1 MKGLT
6 LSTREQSRIQ
16 VLNKMIGK
24 EVPVADAAGLMGVSE
39 RHAWRLLAAYRE
51 EGAAAIAHGNRG
63 RRPSTATAAEVQER
77 VLALAQGRY
86 AGFNHSHLTEMLA
99 GREGIHLS
107 RSTVRRVLLAGG
119 VRSPRRRRARRRYL
133 RRARYPQEGMLL
145 QIDGSR
151 HDWLEGRG
159 PRLTLIGAV
168 DDATGMVPFAL
179 FREQEDAQGYMLMLK
194 EVIER
199 CGVPLALYSDRHSIF
214 QRSPLET
221 ESRDEQLRGRREP
234 TQFAR
239 ALAELGI
246 ELILAH
252 TPQAKGRVER
262 AWDTF
267 QDRLVSEMRLAG
279 TATIE
284 EANRMLWDFLPRY
297 DQQFGVAPA
306 QQASAYRQLPPDVS
320 LEAVLCFKYLR
331 TVAHDNTIRL
341 QRRSATT
348 APRWP
353 QGQLRPGPRG
363 SPGTAGR
370 QHRGRPPGQNRG
382 HEAGPRRT
390 GRAQGPQR
398 SASQRP
404 TPSRLAPPLGRHRT
418 RRTDGCSPPSGE
430 DPGSYPH
437 QANTHPSLEESA
449 TDIIIEQQP

>member
-1 MKGLT
+1 MIMSSRLCQSMKGLT

-119 VRSPRRRRARRRYL
+119 VRSPRRRYL

-252 TPQAKGRVER
+252 TPQAGWNVRGTPSRTVWSPRCASRARRPLRRPTGCCGTSCRATISSSAWRLPSRPRPIANCRRTSRWRRSCASSTCARWPTTTPSASTAALQLLPDGLRASYARARVESR
-262 AWDTF
+262 NGSA
-267 QDRLVSEMRLAG
+267 
-279 TATIE
+279 
-284 EANRMLWDFLPRY
+284 
-297 DQQFGVAPA
+297 
-306 QQASAYRQLPPDVS
+306 ASV
-320 LEAVLCFKYLR
+320 
-331 TVAHDNTIRL
+331 
-341 QRRSATT
+341 
-348 APRWP
+348 
-353 QGQLRPGPRG
+353 
-363 SPGTAGR
+363 
-370 QHRGRPPGQNRG
+370 QNRG

-418 RRTDGCSPPSGE
+418 RRTDGCSPPSGG

-437 QANTHPSLEESA
+437 QASTHPSLEESA

>member
-1 MKGLT
+1 M
-6 LSTREQSRIQ
+6 
-16 VLNKMIGK
+16 
-24 EVPVADAAGLMGVSE
+24 
-39 RHAWRLLAAYRE
+39 
-51 EGAAAIAHGNRG
+51 
-63 RRPSTATAAEVQER
+63 
-77 VLALAQGRY
+77 LALAQGRY

-199 CGVPLALYSDRHSIF
+199 CGVGVHLALYSDCGIWAIF

-252 TPQAKGRVER
+252 TPQAKGRVE
-262 AWDTF
+262 TC
-267 QDRLVSEMRLAG
+267 VG
-279 TATIE
+279 H
-284 EANRMLWDFLPRY
+284 LP
-297 DQQFGVAPA
+297 GP
-306 QQASAYRQLPPDVS
+306 SG
-320 LEAVLCFKYLR
+320 LR
-331 TVAHDNTIRL
+331 D
-341 QRRSATT
+341 
-348 APRWP
+348 APR
-353 QGQLRPGPRG
+353 
-363 SPGTAGR
+363 
-370 QHRGRPPGQNRG
+370 G
-382 HEAGPRRT
+382 HGD
-390 GRAQGPQR
+390 
-398 SASQRP
+398 
-404 TPSRLAPPLGRHRT
+404 H
-418 RRTDGCSPPSGE
+418 
-430 DPGSYPH
+430 
-437 QANTHPSLEESA
+437 
-449 TDIIIEQQP
+449 

>member
-86 AGFNHSHLTEMLA
+86 AGFNHSHLTEILA

-119 VRSPRRRRARRRYL
+119 VRSPRHRRARRRYL

-194 EVIER
+194 EIIER

-297 DQQFGVAPA
+297 DQQFGVAPV

-331 TVAHDNTIRL
+331 TVAHDNTIRFNGAAL
-341 QRRSATT
+341 QLL
-348 APRWP
+348 PD
-353 QGQLRPGPRG
+353 GLRASYARARVEVQERLDG
-363 SPGTAGR
+363 SIAVV
-370 QHRGRPPGQNRG
+370 HRGRTVATKPAPAEPVVLRARSGRRPNGQPPG
-382 HEAGPRRT
+382 
-390 GRAQGPQR
+390 
-398 SASQRP
+398 
-404 TPSRLAPPLGRHRT
+404 RLAPSLGRHRT
-418 RRTDGCSPPSGE
+418 RRTDGCSPPSGG

-437 QANTHPSLEESA
+437 QASTHPSLEESA
-449 TDIIIEQQP
+449 ADIIIEQQP